1 MSHTIPAIFEN
12 GVFRPL
18 QKVELDNGEAV
29 EVILLDRTDKTPK
42 RSREILTDIANLP
55 MEGDTNGFSGEN
67 HDQILYPK
75 A

>member
-18 QKVELDNGEAV
+18 EKVELDNGEEV
-29 EVILLDRTDKTPK
+29 EVILLDKADTGPQK
-42 RSREILTDIANLP
+42 SRDILAEIAALP
-55 MEGDTNGFSGEN
+55 MEGNTNGFSGAD

-75 A
+75 E